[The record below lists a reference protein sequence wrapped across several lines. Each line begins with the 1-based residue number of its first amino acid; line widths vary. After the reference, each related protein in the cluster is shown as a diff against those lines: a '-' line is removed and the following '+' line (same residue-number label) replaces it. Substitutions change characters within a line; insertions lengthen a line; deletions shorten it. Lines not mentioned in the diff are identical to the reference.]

1 MLDNLR
7 ANVLYELGFAH
18 GCDKPTILLN
28 RDGGLGA
35 DGVVPFDL
43 STQNRLEHLALDAAL
58 PLRLTE
64 MIKALS
70 TTRR

>member
-43 STQNRLEHLALDAAL
+43 STQNRRVSALDAAL